1 MLVGVERV
9 GSVSHNPATTSY
21 ALLYQPLAKRL
32 GHRAILRTSSL
43 AHKGQD
49 CDHEHDV
56 MEIPADLVDKMISEL
71 EPQDSG
77 A

>member
-1 MLVGVERV
+1 MIILPQRAILCYV
-9 GSVSHNPATTSY
+9 N
-21 ALLYQPLAKRL
+21 PLAKHL
-32 GHRAILRTSSL
+32 SHRAILRTSSL